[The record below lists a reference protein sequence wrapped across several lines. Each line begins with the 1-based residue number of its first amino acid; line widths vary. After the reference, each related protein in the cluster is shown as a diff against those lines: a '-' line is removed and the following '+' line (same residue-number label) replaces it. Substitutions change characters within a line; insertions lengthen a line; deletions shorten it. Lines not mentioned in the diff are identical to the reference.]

1 MTAAAANFPVEAG
14 TQYRKAITAG
24 VIGNVLEWYD
34 FGVYGYL
41 VPTISLLFF
50 PSGDPVVSLLS
61 TFAVFGVGFVMRPV
75 GSILFGIY
83 GDRHGRRKALSTV
96 VFVMALA
103 TFGMGLLPTYGQV
116 GVLAPALLV
125 VVRLFQ
131 GLSAGGQW
139 GGSTAY
145 IVEFAP
151 PARRGFFGSWQL
163 VGVGGGFLLDSL
175 TAALLNGALPQADRL
190 AWGWRL
196 PFLFGVVVGAVG
208 FYLRWRLDD
217 TPKFT
222 EIEEQGAVAAAPLG
236 EALRQYPRET
246 LLGFGVTLHNTV
258 AYYIALVYLTNY
270 MSSVGKLAQSTAL
283 WIGTSCLAVFA
294 GLAFG
299 PRRKAASADRLLHRL
314 RRAGLSVF
322 LDGLVGQYWARGIGA
337 AADGLALRALRGS
350 MSGVLCRDLSDPGP
364 LHRIVDRVQ
373 HRGCDLWRVRAVH
386 RHLSRADNGQQS
398 CTGRVCHH
406 SRDRH
411 PRNPAANAR
420 DRFRAAA
427 LASKNRPF
435 LSPQEAHAEE
445 RCGEEGEARRLGDGS
460 RGHRERVQ
468 KNVRAARGGVVGDE
482 EE

>member
-1 MTAAAANFPVEAG
+1 MTAAAANLGAGTG

-41 VPTISLLFF
+41 VPTISQLFF

-75 GSILFGIY
+75 GSVLFGIY

-103 TFGMGLLPTYGQV
+103 TFAMGLLPTYGQA
-116 GVLAPALLV
+116 GVLAPVLLV

-131 GLSAGGQW
+131 GLSAGGEW

-163 VGVGGGFLLDSL
+163 VGVGGGFLLGSL
-175 TAALLNGALPQADRL
+175 TAALLNAALPQADRL

-196 PFLFGVVVGAVG
+196 PFLFGIAVGAVG

-222 EIEEQGAVAAAPLG
+222 EIEKQGAVAAAPLG

-246 LLGFGVTLHNTV
+246 LLGFGVTLRNTV
-258 AYYIALVYLTNY
+258 AYYIALVYLTSY
-270 MSSVGKLAQSTAL
+270 ISSVGKLSQSMAL
-283 WIGTSCLAVFA
+283 WIGTSCLAVFVFLFPIM
-294 GLAFG
+294 GWLSDHVG
-299 PRRKAASADRLLHRL
+299 RRPLLIASSIGYAVLGYPFFPDGRIGQC
-314 RRAGLSVF
+314 RAG
-322 LDGLVGQYWARGIGA
+322 
-337 AADGLALRALRGS
+337 
-350 MSGVLCRDLSDPGP
+350 
-364 LHRIVDRVQ
+364 
-373 HRGCDLWRVRAVH
+373 
-386 RHLSRADNGQQS
+386 
-398 CTGRVCHH
+398 
-406 SRDRH
+406 
-411 PRNPAANAR
+411 
-420 DRFRAAA
+420 
-427 LASKNRPF
+427 
-435 LSPQEAHAEE
+435 
-445 RCGEEGEARRLGDGS
+445 
-460 RGHRERVQ
+460 
-468 KNVRAARGGVVGDE
+468 
-482 EE
+482 